1 MQNRT
6 PHENSGFRWTGP
18 AGISRAAHQTD
29 APALL
34 STMWI
39 AVLLFNLF
47 RDVHETL
54 RPGFVDELARE
65 GTVYGTQVTDS
76 TLLVSGFVLVFLVS
90 VVVLA
95 RILPRRSNRRVNV
108 LAAVLMASGVLAS
121 WPKDPD
127 DFVFGAFILIGVA
140 LVVMVCA
147 RWRND
152 IGSPAEDATPAPA
165 TK

>member
-6 PHENSGFRWTGP
+6 PHENSGFRWTGR
-18 AGISRAAHQTD
+18 AGIGRAAHQTD

-39 AVLLFNLF
+39 AVLLANLF